1 MCKQKEFGFHLPPPP
16 FHKRTAEEGSTWQ
29 LVANMTHTSYSLPAR
44 PCHAIL
50 VGVAVGLVGGTVTD
64 IVESEPVAVQ
74 LDTET
79 HFRPENLT
87 MKTTGTKGHTGS
99 PEA

>member
-1 MCKQKEFGFHLPPPP
+1 
-16 FHKRTAEEGSTWQ
+16 
-29 LVANMTHTSYSLPAR
+29 MTHTSYSLPAR

-74 LDTET
+74 VVLMVRFQTYR
-79 HFRPENLT
+79 FI
-87 MKTTGTKGHTGS
+87 
-99 PEA
+99 